1 MTGIRID
8 HSDEVHGF
16 EPDDVVEAEL
26 IEPVSAPVM
35 PAQPRMRY
43 TDRSVRPSANFVAQ
57 LMAIEGGYPQTRGV
71 FRAEPDEASAAY
83 RSAHAYAAGRTR
95 RMS

>member
-8 HSDEVHGF
+8 QSDEIHGF
-16 EPDDVVEAEL
+16 DPADAVEAEL
-26 IEPVSAPVM
+26 IEPVPAPVM
-35 PAQPRMRY
+35 QAQPRMRY
-43 TDRSVRPSANFVAQ
+43 TDRTVRPSANFVAQ

-71 FRAEPDEASAAY
+71 FRAEPDQASAAY
-83 RSAHAYAAGRTR
+83 RSTRAYAAGRTR